1 MVENTL
7 NKDRTFIK
15 KMRVNNFRALK
26 DVKIDL
32 GSNLTMISGI
42 NAVGKSSIL
51 GLLAQICS
59 FKSSYYPSDNG
70 NGFKKVNIPDNFK
83 TVYNQRFESEFK
95 DHFKI
100 SKKYDT
106 PENDYS
112 TDFIINDAEEG
123 LLVNAELTGTRREDV
138 LRFVLRKKDTIT
150 SNSSRNVTLPTIY
163 LSLRRLTPF
172 VARKTNLVN
181 GLFTEEEKDL
191 FEQYNRHV
199 FNQISNDLH
208 ISSNEDNQVD
218 STVITSSN
226 YNIESASTGEDN
238 LGQLI
243 SSLISFIRLE
253 KNWSNYKGG
262 LLLIDELDASLFPKA
277 QIGLLNLFRKVAS
290 EHKIQIVFTTHSP
303 IIISKM
309 LEFKKD
315 TQKNAKTK
323 NTIGINFLNNA
334 TGVVRNQNSITMDEI
349 IASLEV
355 KRINKQ
361 KERKIHCYCED
372 TEAYTFLNGIL
383 NTKQK
388 AKIEIMKTIKLGG
401 ENMWDLV
408 TKGIPEFSKL
418 SIIIL
423 DGDKEKHRKTNT
435 INLPS
440 PMPPDQ
446 LMFKLLEEEPADSSY
461 WEERVWDKQLFNNS
475 DEYIKIKDKTIF
487 DKQKG
492 KYILKDNI
500 NGIKTRDLFKAWFN
514 KEKGTIAKAQFNPI
528 KQLWVK
534 NHSNEIKRFSSQF
547 DDAYD
552 FCYSHLNYL
561 S

>member
-1 MVENTL
+1 M
-7 NKDRTFIK
+7 
-15 KMRVNNFRALK
+15 
-26 DVKIDL
+26 
-32 GSNLTMISGI
+32 
-42 NAVGKSSIL
+42 
-51 GLLAQICS
+51 
-59 FKSSYYPSDNG
+59 
-70 NGFKKVNIPDNFK
+70 
-83 TVYNQRFESEFK
+83 
-95 DHFKI
+95 
-100 SKKYDT
+100 
-106 PENDYS
+106 
-112 TDFIINDAEEG
+112 
-123 LLVNAELTGTRREDV
+123 
-138 LRFVLRKKDTIT
+138 
-150 SNSSRNVTLPTIY
+150 
-163 LSLRRLTPF
+163 
-172 VARKTNLVN
+172 
-181 GLFTEEEKDL
+181 
-191 FEQYNRHV
+191 
-199 FNQISNDLH
+199 
-208 ISSNEDNQVD
+208 
-218 STVITSSN
+218 
-226 YNIESASTGEDN
+226 
-238 LGQLI
+238 
-243 SSLISFIRLE
+243 
-253 KNWSNYKGG
+253 
-262 LLLIDELDASLFPKA
+262 
-277 QIGLLNLFRKVAS
+277 
-290 EHKIQIVFTTHSP
+290 
-303 IIISKM
+303 
-309 LEFKKD
+309 
-315 TQKNAKTK
+315 
-323 NTIGINFLNNA
+323 NNA